1 LRVAL
6 STLSPYTTHMIKN
19 DNITGPEN
27 REEALRI
34 TPELAYGLVKTGLW
48 DLEAFEAWLDH
59 VVSDAEAT
67 AIE

>member
-1 LRVAL
+1 MK
-6 STLSPYTTHMIKN
+6 TIKN